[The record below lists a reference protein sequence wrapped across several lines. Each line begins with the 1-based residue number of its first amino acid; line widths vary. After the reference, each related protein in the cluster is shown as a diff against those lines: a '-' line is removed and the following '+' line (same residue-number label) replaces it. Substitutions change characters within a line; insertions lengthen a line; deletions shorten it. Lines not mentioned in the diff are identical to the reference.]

1 VLVKAIQEKVK
12 AFFEN
17 KEGSHDWEHIKRVWK
32 LSIYLQKKEGGNK
45 ELIELCALL
54 HDVSDHKYNGG
65 DFSLGGDVA
74 KQWIIDAGG
83 SEALAHQVAIIVPKI
98 SFKGAKVEDEELPIE
113 GRIVRDADRLDA
125 IGAIGVARAFAYGGS
140 KNRPLYSEGI
150 KPVMHENKEDYLN
163 SKSHTINHF
172 YEKLLKI
179 KGRMDTNTAKELA
192 HTRHLFMEKYLEQF
206 FLEWDVNID

>member
-1 VLVKAIQEKVK
+1 MLVKAIQEKVK

-32 LSIYLQKKEGGNK
+32 ISIYLQKKEGGDK

-179 KGRMDTNTAKELA
+179 KGRMDTNAAKELA

>member
-1 VLVKAIQEKVK
+1 MLVKAIQEKVK

-32 LSIYLQKKEGGNK
+32 LSIYLQKKEGGDK

-74 KQWIIDAGG
+74 RQWIIEAGG
-83 SEALAHQVAIIVPKI
+83 SEALAHEVAIIVPKI

-140 KNRPLYSEGI
+140 KNRPLYSEAI

-179 KGRMDTNTAKELA
+179 KGRMDTNAAKELA

>member
-1 VLVKAIQEKVK
+1 MLVKAIQEKVK

>member
-1 VLVKAIQEKVK
+1 MLVKAIQEKVK
-12 AFFEN
+12 AFFEH

-32 LSIYLQKKEGGNK
+32 ISIYLQKKEGGNK

-74 KQWIIDAGG
+74 KQWIIEAGG

-179 KGRMDTNTAKELA
+179 KGRMDTNAAKELA
-192 HTRHLFMEKYLEQF
+192 HTRHIFMEKYLEQF

>member
-1 VLVKAIQEKVK
+1 MLVKAIQEKVK

-179 KGRMDTNTAKELA
+179 KGRMDTNAAKELA

-206 FLEWDVNID
+206 FLEWDVNMD

>member
-1 VLVKAIQEKVK
+1 MLVKAIQEKVK

-17 KEGSHDWEHIKRVWK
+17 KEGSHDWGHIKRVWK

-140 KNRPLYSEGI
+140 KNRPLYSEAI
-150 KPVMHENKEDYLN
+150 KPMMHENKEDYLN

-179 KGRMDTNTAKELA
+179 KGRMDTNAAKELA